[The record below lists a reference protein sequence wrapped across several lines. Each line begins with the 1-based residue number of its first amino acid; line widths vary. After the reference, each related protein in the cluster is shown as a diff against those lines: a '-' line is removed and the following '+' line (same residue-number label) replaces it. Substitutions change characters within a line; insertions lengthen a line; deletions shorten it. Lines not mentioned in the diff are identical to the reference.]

1 MARKG
6 VSPVLASLLLVVIVV
21 AAAIATYLWVSS
33 YIGSAGRG
41 VEAPQFRELL
51 KVEGVRAEGGSVV
64 VTVRNIG
71 NAKATLRAAYVMKG
85 DVAVMSETLNVE
97 LEPGQAVDV
106 KVSAQVPPGSYTVK
120 IVTATG
126 VEAIAPLPLSGAAQ
140 QPAQPE
146 ATLTVSVEPPEGGTT
161 SPPPGEY
168 RVAAGS
174 AVTVRAEPN
183 PGYAFSKWLLNGS
196 DYSTSQE
203 VTVTVRG
210 STSLTAVFSRLQPR
224 FTITYWNQTITG
236 PAGSKQRFV
245 TEIENVGSANGTVEA
260 RVLDSGGALVGSVQ
274 ITLQPGQRGTVEMLL
289 TLPSTAGT
297 YTWTVEAFNTATGS
311 VDDRKSF
318 TVTVLRVTELVKN
331 GDFSNGSAYWTLQS
345 PWYVDSALHCVRVNK
360 TAQSIGA
367 SLWQTVNIPNRLL
380 KLTLNFSYYLYAF
393 PPGQVDNLT
402 LVAEIWQN
410 GNAVWRAEVSWSRNK
425 NPTAG
430 FFSQSV
436 PLQLVIPGPA
446 TLNFTLYL
454 VASTGLKSVDV
465 RLDDI
470 SLMASAPP

>member
-6 VSPVLASLLLVVIVV
+6 VSPVLASFLLVAIAA
-21 AAAIATYLWVSS
+21 AAAIATYIWVSS
-33 YIGSAGRG
+33 YLGSAGRG

-51 KVEGVRAEGGSVV
+51 KVEGVRAESGSVV

-71 NAKATLRAAYVMKG
+71 NAKAKLRAAYVMKG
-85 DVAVMSETLNVE
+85 DIAVMSETLNVE

-168 RVAAGS
+168 RVAVGS

-210 STSLTAVFSRLQPR
+210 PTSLTAVFSKLQPR
-224 FTITYWNQTITG
+224 FTITSWNQTITG

-245 TEIENVGSANGTVEA
+245 AEIENTGGAGTVEV
-260 RVLDSGGALVGSVQ
+260 RVLDSAGALVNSTQ
-274 ITLQPGQRGTVEMLL
+274 ITLQPGQRGTAEMLL

-318 TVTVLRVTELVKN
+318 TVTVLQATELVRN
-331 GDFSNGSAYWTLQS
+331 GDFSEGSAYWTLED
-345 PWYVDSALHCVRVNK
+345 PWRVDPQQYARAQVK
-360 TAQSIGA
+360 TNRDFAASIY
-367 SLWQTVNIPNRLL
+367 QDVEIPAGTTS
-380 KLTLNFSYYLYAF
+380 LTLSFSYYLAAH
-393 PPGQVDNLT
+393 PPGQVEKGGLT
-402 LVAEIWQN
+402 LKACLLSG
-410 GNAVWRAEVSWSRNK
+410 GNVVWESSTIQEDGSETPVWKQFTQTFTVSVTGRVTLKITLTADVKKEV
-425 NPTAG
+425 TIDAG
-430 FFSQSV
+430 LDNVS
-436 PLQLVIPGPA
+436 LV
-446 TLNFTLYL
+446 
-454 VASTGLKSVDV
+454 
-465 RLDDI
+465 
-470 SLMASAPP
+470 ASAPP

>member
-1 MARKG
+1 
-6 VSPVLASLLLVVIVV
+6 
-21 AAAIATYLWVSS
+21 
-33 YIGSAGRG
+33 
-41 VEAPQFRELL
+41 
-51 KVEGVRAEGGSVV
+51 VV

-85 DVAVMSETLNVE
+85 DLAVASETLNVE

-126 VEAIAPLPLSGAAQ
+126 VEATAPLPLSGAAQ
-140 QPAQPE
+140 QPAQPKV
-146 ATLTVSVEPPEGGTT
+146 TLTVSVEPPEGGTT
-161 SPPPGEY
+161 NPSPGEY
-168 RVAAGS
+168 RVAVGS

-210 STSLTAVFSRLQPR
+210 PTSLTAVFSKLQPH
-224 FTITYWNQTITG
+224 FTITSWNQSI
-236 PAGSKQRFV
+236 AGAPSSRQRFV
-245 TEIENVGSANGTVEA
+245 AEIENTGGAGTVEV
-260 RVLDSGGALVGSVQ
+260 RVLDSAGALVNSTQ
-274 ITLQPGQRGTVEMLL
+274 IALQPGQRGTAEMLL

-318 TVTVLRVTELVKN
+318 TVTVLQATELVRN
-331 GDFSNGSAYWTLQS
+331 GDFSEGSAYWTLQP
-345 PWYVDSALHCVRVNK
+345 PWYVDSALQCARVL
-360 TAQSIGA
+360 TSAQSISA
-367 SLWQTVNIPNRLL
+367 SLWQTVDIPSGLQ

-430 FFSQSV
+430 SFSQSV

-446 TLNFTLYL
+446 TLNFTLYF
-454 VASTGLKSVDV
+454 VANKAVEVDV